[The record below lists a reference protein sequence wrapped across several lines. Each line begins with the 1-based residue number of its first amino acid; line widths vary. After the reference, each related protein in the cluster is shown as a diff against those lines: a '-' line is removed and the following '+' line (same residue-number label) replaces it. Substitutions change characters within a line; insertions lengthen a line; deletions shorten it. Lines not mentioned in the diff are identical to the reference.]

1 MRALAVVM
9 LLCTTARADRDLCAR
24 GTRFRGQA
32 VDLDVKNAEVHDL
45 FRLLSDVGKVNIVV
59 PDDVTGKV
67 TLKLQRVPWDQVA
80 CVIAAVKK
88 LTITVQGNVLL
99 VLPRAAQG
107 AG

>member
-1 MRALAVVM
+1 MRALAVAL
-9 LLCTTARADRDLCAR
+9 LLCRAAHADRDLCAP
-24 GTRFRGQA
+24 GTRFRGA
-32 VDLDVKNAEVHDL
+32 TVDLDVKNAEVHDL

-88 LTITVQGNVLL
+88 LTITVNGNVLL
-99 VLPRAAQG
+99 VLPRVPQR